1 MCFLFQK
8 HFCLSPFIPT
18 ATLKKL
24 EPSNF
29 HLQRQEDFKSL
40 AAGGSPS
47 ALLLPPQELADLPM
61 LRLLPASPSSFHL
74 ALARDVIFFLKSS
87 SPQIVKPQ
95 PSTEPRSIPGSYV
108 LLLVPGVAAG

>member
-1 MCFLFQK
+1 MRISRVTQGAHPVPRDHLEGWDRVGGGGGGSGCFLFQK

-61 LRLLPASPSSFHL
+61 LRVSWNLEH
-74 ALARDVIFFLKSS
+74 R
-87 SPQIVKPQ
+87 
-95 PSTEPRSIPGSYV
+95 EG
-108 LLLVPGVAAG
+108 GC